1 MTSCRRAFTLIELMI
16 VVAVMVVIGGLVV
29 VSGFRWND
37 ADRINAAQHGISSAI
52 LEARAAA
59 LESGVPVSVS
69 LIERDDGSSYLAM
82 SPTRAEGG
90 DEVESEEEPQPT
102 ALYELPSKLTIAA
115 APEGNS
121 GSLPHETDFGSFEQS
136 YSDSSELPLVL
147 ALPDGRAMLAA
158 EPWQLDADGSRLEP
172 RLETWTGQLEF
183 SPVQDDEFG
192 SPDRSAP
199 DDAS

>member
-37 ADRINAAQHGISSAI
+37 AERINAAQHGISAAI

-69 LIERDDGSSYLAM
+69 MIERDDGSSYLAM
-82 SPTRAEGG
+82 SPKRAEAG

-102 ALYELPSKLTIAA
+102 ALYELPSKLTIVAV
-115 APEGNS
+115 PEENRG
-121 GSLPHETDFGSFEQS
+121 LPHETDIGSFEQS
-136 YSDSSELPLVL
+136 YSDSSELSLVL
-147 ALPDGRAMLAA
+147 ALPDGRALLAV

-172 RLETWTGQLEF
+172 RLETWTGRLEF
-183 SPVQDDEFG
+183 LPVQDEELG
-192 SPDRSAP
+192 SPERSAP
-199 DDAS
+199 DDAL